1 MPRIAWHLLLIL
13 LPVVAV
19 FAILPGLYSNHL
31 MLFNF
36 IIFMTLAQGINVIY
50 GFTGYLPFG
59 YVGFFG
65 AGAYG
70 FSLMVIHLH
79 APPLIALPVG
89 AAAAIVLALLL
100 TPLFRLSGAYFSIAN
115 LAAALAVLQVV
126 SNPNLEEI
134 TKGPYGISLSG
145 VFDPALSYATAL
157 AVLAATLALVIYL
170 RNSHFGMALK
180 AIREDPISAG
190 MAGINV
196 VRERVIAWLLSAL
209 IAGLAGGVFA
219 WYVSVFYP
227 ETVFSVEFTIF
238 AIVFALFG
246 GNATVIGPILGVVIL
261 YGIYNAVGIST
272 PQYFQLALRLVDHGP
287 GDVPAQRAGVVVA
300 AMGHRCPLTPAAPRR
315 RRSGEALRRV
325 PRARRSQLQGR
336 CRRNSRPCRT
346 ERLRQDHVHQRHL
359 RALPAGRRHGSFR
372 RTLDRRLAVA
382 PARARGHQPY
392 LPGAEAVPHADRAR
406 ERRDREDLRRQPRRG
421 QVSRR
426 SCPRSILPASPVTP
440 RASSTPRSRRC
451 SISRGRSR
459 PVRGSC

>member
-1 MPRIAWHLLLIL
+1 MLGSITPAMGGEMTVTAFAVIVIGSLGNPLGTVLGGIIYGVSYMLMQSYLQLVGQSSALCPADRDPAGAAQRPARTTGAPCLGFACASAADSRCRSSPRSRS
-13 LPVVAV
+13 
-19 FAILPGLYSNHL
+19 LPGLYSNHL

-36 IIFMTLAQGINVIY
+36 IMFMTLAQGINMIY

-70 FSLMVIHLH
+70 FSLMRD
-79 APPLIALPVG
+79 PLARAAAHRARRRRRRRHRAG
-89 AAAAIVLALLL
+89 AAADAAV
-100 TPLFRLSGAYFSIAN
+100 PPVGRLFLDRQSRRRARR
-115 LAAALAVLQVV
+115 AAGGVE
-126 SNPNLEEI
+126 PDLEEI

-196 VRERVIAWLLSAL
+196 VRERIIAWLLSAL

-272 PQYFQLALRLVDHGP
+272 PQYFQLLYGALIMGLVMFLPNGLVSLLQRW
-287 GDVPAQRAGVVVA
+287 GIDVP
-300 AMGHRCPLTPAAPRR
+300 
-315 RRSGEALRRV
+315 
-325 PRARRSQLQGR
+325 
-336 CRRNSRPCRT
+336 
-346 ERLRQDHVHQRHL
+346 
-359 RALPAGRRHGSFR
+359 
-372 RTLDRRLAVA
+372 
-382 PARARGHQPY
+382 
-392 LPGAEAVPHADRAR
+392 
-406 ERRDREDLRRQPRRG
+406 
-421 QVSRR
+421 
-426 SCPRSILPASPVTP
+426 
-440 RASSTPRSRRC
+440 
-451 SISRGRSR
+451 
-459 PVRGSC
+459 

>member
-1 MPRIAWHLLLIL
+1 MPRFVRHLLLIL
-13 LPVVAV
+13 VPVVAI
-19 FAILPGLYSNHL
+19 FAILPGVYSNHL
-31 MLFNF
+31 LLFNF
-36 IIFMTLAQGINVIY
+36 IIFMTLAQGLNVIY

-70 FSLMVIHLH
+70 FSLMVMHLQ
-79 APPLIALPVG
+79 APPLAALAVA

-115 LAAALAVLQVV
+115 LAAALALLQVV

-134 TKGPYGISLSG
+134 TKGPYGVSLSG
-145 VFDPALSYATAL
+145 VFDPTLSYATAL
-157 AVLAATLALVIYL
+157 AILAATLALVIYL

-238 AIVFALFG
+238 AIVFVLFG
-246 GNATVIGPILGVVIL
+246 GSATVTGPILGAVIL

-272 PQYFQLALRLVDHGP
+272 PQYFQLIYGLLIMGLVMFLPNGLVSLLQRW
-287 GDVPAQRAGVVVA
+287 GIDVP
-300 AMGHRCPLTPAAPRR
+300 
-315 RRSGEALRRV
+315 
-325 PRARRSQLQGR
+325 
-336 CRRNSRPCRT
+336 
-346 ERLRQDHVHQRHL
+346 
-359 RALPAGRRHGSFR
+359 
-372 RTLDRRLAVA
+372 
-382 PARARGHQPY
+382 
-392 LPGAEAVPHADRAR
+392 
-406 ERRDREDLRRQPRRG
+406 
-421 QVSRR
+421 
-426 SCPRSILPASPVTP
+426 
-440 RASSTPRSRRC
+440 
-451 SISRGRSR
+451 
-459 PVRGSC
+459 